1 MNNNENGKEEFENII
16 CGRNPVLEA
25 LRSERTIDK
34 ILIASGEREGSVLK
48 IMAMAKEDGIPVVT
62 VGRETLER
70 LFPNLSHQG
79 VAAYVTEKE
88 YCSLEDILKA
98 AEEKNEKPFIII
110 ADGITDPHNLGS
122 IIRTADCAGAHGV
135 IIPKRRSCGMTS
147 VVFKTS
153 AGAAEHMNVARV
165 TNLVDAVRRLKEL
178 NVWIFGT
185 DGEGDTYYYD
195 CDFDCG
201 TALIIGSEGSGMG
214 RLLKDSCDYLIKIPV
229 LGKVNS
235 LNASCAAAV
244 CMFEVVKKRTVDKFE
259 K

>member
-1 MNNNENGKEEFENII
+1 MNKNEKHEEHENII

-25 LRSERTIDK
+25 LRSERTVDK

-48 IMAMAKEDGIPVVT
+48 IMAMAKEEGIPVVT
-62 VGRETLER
+62 VNRETLER

-88 YCSLEDILKA
+88 YSSLEEILNYA
-98 AEEKNEKPFIII
+98 REKGEKPFLIL

-122 IIRTADCAGAHGV
+122 IIRTADCSGAHGV

-153 AGAAEHMNVARV
+153 AGAAEHMKVARV
-165 TNLVDAVRRLKEL
+165 TNLADAVRTLKEQG
-178 NVWIFGT
+178 VWIFGT
-185 DGEGDTYYYD
+185 DGEGDTSVFD

-201 TALIIGSEGSGMG
+201 TALIIGSEGTGMS
-214 RLLKDSCDYLIKIPV
+214 RLLKESCDYLLRIPV

-235 LNASCAAAV
+235 LNASNAAAV
-244 CMFEVVKKRTVDKFE
+244 CMYEVVRKRMGR
-259 K
+259 